1 MKIVVQ
7 RVKSASVK
15 VNSEIVSSID
25 HGLLLLVGFEKN
37 DTMSDVLKLAKKV
50 VSLRIFD
57 DEDGKMNLSVQQVGG
72 AILSVSQFT
81 LAALTKK
88 GNRPSFIEAMEPQLA
103 QKYFETFNEEVKKLG
118 IEVKSGVFQAHMDVS
133 LVNDGPVTILLEG
146 SWVYGEFS

>member
-146 SWVYGEFS
+146 S

>member
-37 DTMSDVLKLAKKV
+37 DTMSDVLKLAKNV

-146 SWVYGEFS
+146 S

>member
-103 QKYFETFNEEVKKLG
+103 VEYFETFNEEVKKLG

-146 SWVYGEFS
+146 S

>member
-15 VNSEIVSSID
+15 VNSEIVSFID

-57 DEDGKMNLSVQQVGG
+57 DEDGKMNLNVQQVGG

-88 GNRPSFIEAMEPQLA
+88 GNRPSFTEAMEPLLA
-103 QKYFETFNEEVKKLG
+103 QQYFEIFNEEIRKFGVEL
-118 IEVKSGVFQAHMDVS
+118 KSGIFQEHMDVS

-146 SWVYGEFS
+146 S

>member
-57 DEDGKMNLSVQQVGG
+57 DEDGKMNLSVQQVRG

-103 QKYFETFNEEVKKLG
+103 QEYFETFNEEVKKLG

-146 SWVYGEFS
+146 S

>member
-57 DEDGKMNLSVQQVGG
+57 DEDGKMNLSVQQVRG

-146 SWVYGEFS
+146 S

>member
-1 MKIVVQ
+1 MINIWFQILMVMFC
-7 RVKSASVK
+7 
-15 VNSEIVSSID
+15 
-25 HGLLLLVGFEKN
+25 LF
-37 DTMSDVLKLAKKV
+37 M
-50 VSLRIFD
+50 
-57 DEDGKMNLSVQQVGG
+57 DGKMNLSVQQVGG

-146 SWVYGEFS
+146 S

>member
-103 QKYFETFNEEVKKLG
+103 QEYFKTFNEEVKKLG

-146 SWVYGEFS
+146 S